1 MSGLVE
7 LLISPV
13 TSLLDKF
20 IPDADTKAQLAH
32 QIATMADSNHQALML
47 AQIEVNK
54 AEAQHPSLFVSG
66 WRPAFGWVC
75 AAAFAN
81 NFILMPYAAMLFPD
95 IQPLAWEVMSPVVM
109 GLLGLGGARTVEKVK
124 GVARA

>member
-1 MSGLVE
+1 MGLAN
-7 LLISPV
+7 LLIGPV
-13 TSLLDKF
+13 ASLLDKW
-20 IPDADTKAQLAH
+20 IPDADTKAKLAH
-32 QIATMADSNHQALML
+32 QISTMAETNHQSLML

-75 AAAFAN
+75 AVAFAN
-81 NFILMPYAAMLFPD
+81 NFIIMPYATIIFPD

-109 GLLGLGGARTVEKVK
+109 GLLGLGGARTVEKIK
-124 GVARA
+124 GVARV